1 MSSYRAVPRLFIFL
15 ALSCWAA
22 GAAQEPQA
30 SQQQQQQQQPKI
42 QWQDGPSIG
51 NLGDV
56 AQIKIPEGYR
66 FTGKEG
72 AQQVLVLTHN
82 IPNGSELGALISKA
96 ENTEWFM
103 IFEFHDTGYVKDDEK
118 DKLDANAL
126 LKSMKDGTE
135 EANEERRKRGW
146 RPLHVVG
153 WDRAPFYDP
162 DTHNLTWA
170 LRVRGDDPKDEGAV
184 NHSIRLL
191 GRKGNISVDLVAGP
205 SEYAASVPEFNT
217 LISGFS
223 YNQGSRYADFRA
235 GDKVAEYG
243 LAALIAGGAGAVAL
257 KTGLLAKLW
266 KLIVVVFVAIASF
279 IKKIFRAIF
288 GKEEKVEDPSNQ
300 AAAQG

>member
-1 MSSYRAVPRLFIFL
+1 MFCYRGVPRLFIFL
-15 ALSCWAA
+15 ALSCWVS
-22 GAAQEPQA
+22 GTAQEPQ
-30 SQQQQQQQQPKI
+30 SPQQQQQQPKI
-42 QWQDGPSIG
+42 QWQDGPTVG
-51 NLGDV
+51 HLGDI
-56 AQIKIPEGYR
+56 AEIKIPDGYR
-66 FTGKEG
+66 FTGKQG

-82 IPNGSELGALISKA
+82 IPSGNELGALISKA

-103 IFEFHDTGYVKDDEK
+103 IFEFHGTGYVKDDEK
-118 DKLDANAL
+118 DKLDADAL
-126 LKSMKDGTE
+126 LKGMKEGTE
-135 EANEERRKRGW
+135 QANEDRRKRGW

-153 WDRAPFYDP
+153 WDRAPYYDP
-162 DTHNLTWA
+162 ATHNLTWA

-191 GRKGNISVDLVAGP
+191 GRKGNISVDLIASP
-205 SEYAASVPEFNT
+205 TEYAASVPEFNN

-223 YNQGSRYADFRA
+223 YNQGSRYDDFRP

-266 KLIVVVFVAIASF
+266 KLIVLAVAAIAGF

>member
-1 MSSYRAVPRLFIFL
+1 MFCYRGVPRLFIFL
-15 ALSCWAA
+15 ALSYWAA
-22 GAAQEPQA
+22 GTAQEPQ
-30 SQQQQQQQQPKI
+30 SPQQQQQQPKI
-42 QWQDGPSIG
+42 QWQDGPTVG
-51 NLGDV
+51 HLGDM
-56 AQIKIPEGYR
+56 AEINIPDGYR

-82 IPNGSELGALISKA
+82 IPSGNELGALISKA

-103 IFEFHDTGYVKDDEK
+103 IFEFHGTGYVKDDEK
-118 DKLDANAL
+118 DKLDADAL
-126 LKSMKDGTE
+126 LKGMKEGTE
-135 EANEERRKRGW
+135 QANEDRRKRGW

-153 WDRAPFYDP
+153 WDHAPYYDP
-162 DTHNLTWA
+162 ATHNLTWA

-191 GRKGNISVDLVAGP
+191 GRRGNISVDLIASP
-205 SEYAASVPEFNT
+205 TEYAASVPEFNN

-223 YNQGSRYADFRA
+223 YKQGSRYDDFRP

-243 LAALIAGGAGAVAL
+243 LVALIAGGAGAVAL

-266 KLIVVVFVAIASF
+266 KLIVLAVAAIAGF